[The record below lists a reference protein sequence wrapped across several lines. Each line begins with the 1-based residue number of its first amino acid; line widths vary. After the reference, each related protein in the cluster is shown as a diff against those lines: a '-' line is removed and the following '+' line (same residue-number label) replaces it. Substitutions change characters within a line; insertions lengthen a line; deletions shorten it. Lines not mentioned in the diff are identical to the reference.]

1 MGVPRGIDKV
11 KKNDL
16 LRFKVLISKCW
27 YLESMTNHL
36 FRKWQ
41 NCYLSLCQLFS
52 HTVKWVFFGR
62 GYFSEFSEFSKK
74 IRKLPPSEIVPKNFQ
89 TIGFTEQQ
97 PCTRTLSCSDSMICF
112 PWRNDS
118 AILQTHQL
126 RKLGA
131 ITENLCVSVSAEFT
145 FIRIGKNSTSANSEN

>member
-1 MGVPRGIDKV
+1 MG
-11 KKNDL
+11 
-16 LRFKVLISKCW
+16 
-27 YLESMTNHL
+27 
-36 FRKWQ
+36 
-41 NCYLSLCQLFS
+41 
-52 HTVKWVFFGR
+52 VFFGI
-62 GYFSEFSEFSKK
+62 FE
-74 IRKLPPSEIVPKNFQ
+74 ILIKLPPSEIVPKNLQ